1 MPFRVNRQPIP
12 TMTLLTPHACRIP
25 LGSRFHWAFPAL
37 AFLLLPLSLR
47 ASDHAD
53 PIHLPQGF
61 EIFDDGKP
69 NAAATAR
76 AAGNTTDLF
85 VFPVGADGKL
95 VNFPGKDANLDLDPA
110 GVAESTGL
118 AP

>member
-1 MPFRVNRQPIP
+1 
-12 TMTLLTPHACRIP
+12 MTLLPPHTSGISLR
-25 LGSRFHWAFPAL
+25 SSFHWALRGL
-37 AFLLLPLSLR
+37 AFFLLPLSLR

-85 VFPVGADGKL
+85 VFPVGVDGKL
-95 VNFPGKDANLDLDPA
+95 VNFPSKDASIELDPTE
-110 GVAESTGL
+110 V
-118 AP
+118 

>member
-1 MPFRVNRQPIP
+1 
-12 TMTLLTPHACRIP
+12 MTLPP
-25 LGSRFHWAFPAL
+25 LNAYRVLLRSGCYRVFGSL

-95 VNFPGKDANLDLDPA
+95 VNFPGKEANANLEPA
-110 GVAESTGL
+110 EVA
-118 AP
+118 